1 MIILERKC
9 TYTATNRPKV
19 TWQFKTAGGTVLVF
33 KTKTAALEYAS
44 MMNAWQDTLE
54 NMTVYNSL

>member
-1 MIILERKC
+1 MIILQRKC
-9 TYTATNRPKV
+9 TYTATKRPKV
-19 TWQFKTAGGTVLVF
+19 TWQFKTEGGTVLVF